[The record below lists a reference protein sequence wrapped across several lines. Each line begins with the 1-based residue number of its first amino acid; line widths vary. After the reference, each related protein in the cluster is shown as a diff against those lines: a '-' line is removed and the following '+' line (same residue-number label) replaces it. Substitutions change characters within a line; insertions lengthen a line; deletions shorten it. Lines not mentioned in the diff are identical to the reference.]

1 MHDGDPETTDLEE
14 QSTPSGAP
22 QPARSVARRML
33 LRLRRAFLLFVVV
46 PYVATTLIFA
56 VFQRQLMYRP
66 TKVADLQATAVGL
79 DPQTTEDVSVTATD
93 GTKLNGWLIHPFG
106 SASSNDVRPL
116 LVYFPGNSLNRFERR
131 VDLKEI
137 ARAGYDVLIF
147 DYRGFGDNDGTPS
160 QQALEADAR
169 SVWEYARSLRPQPS
183 QQIVLFG
190 ESLGGAVLLSLWQD
204 PKAAPDA
211 AAVILSSTFDSM
223 PAVVRDLYPWFP
235 FQYLLLDRWP
245 SSQRIQNVR
254 VPVDIFHGTEDQI
267 IGLERARSLAAAAP
281 SATLHTVED
290 GTHNG
295 IPMTQLRKV
304 LKR

>member
-1 MHDGDPETTDLEE
+1 
-14 QSTPSGAP
+14 
-22 QPARSVARRML
+22 
-33 LRLRRAFLLFVVV
+33 
-46 PYVATTLIFA
+46 
-56 VFQRQLMYRP
+56 MYRP
-66 TKVADLQATAVGL
+66 TKAADLQAAAVGL

-106 SASSNDVRPL
+106 SASSDQSRPL

-131 VDLKEI
+131 IDLKEI
-137 ARAGYDVLIF
+137 ARAGCDVLIF
-147 DYRGFGDNDGTPS
+147 DYRGFGDNDGTPG

-169 SVWEYARSLRPQPS
+169 SVWEYARSLKPQPS
-183 QQIVLFG
+183 RQIVLFG

-204 PKAAPDA
+204 PKATPAA

-245 SSQRIQNVR
+245 SSERIQNVR
-254 VPVDIFHGTEDQI
+254 VPVDIFHGTEDQM
-267 IGLERARSLAAAAP
+267 IGLERARSLATAAP
-281 SATLHTVED
+281 SATFHIVEG

-295 IPMTQLRKV
+295 IPMTQLREV
-304 LKR
+304 LRRRIP